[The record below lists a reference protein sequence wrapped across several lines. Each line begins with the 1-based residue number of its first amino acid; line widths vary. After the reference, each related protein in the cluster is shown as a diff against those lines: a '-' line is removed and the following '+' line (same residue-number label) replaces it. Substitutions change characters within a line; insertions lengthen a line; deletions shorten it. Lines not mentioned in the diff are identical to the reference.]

1 MKKTRGRMILTT
13 ALSALLLVSI
23 PLHILAENVETACTD
38 ENTPSSE
45 ESVGTLTPEETEAET
60 FAEETIPQTEI
71 ETAEAVTEEP
81 EGEEREP
88 VSEDTETAS
97 EAETE
102 IETETEMET
111 EEMESESEEMTEKL
125 ADAVAQI
132 GEEKYASLKEAV
144 EAASSGDT
152 IELLKT
158 VESDGNITI
167 TGKTLTITGNALE
180 RAAGDTAVHLITIA
194 GGAALTLRDIT
205 VDGKELSA
213 QEPLIRVEAGGA
225 LTLESGA
232 VLQSSKVGSWK
243 SGGATWG
250 GAVLTYGTLT
260 MNGDS
265 CIQNNSASYGGGVVV
280 WGEGQLIMNDTSSIR
295 NNKGYRGG
303 GVRSYMDSDSEMSA
317 YYNGSSAG
325 GTIVLNGNAS
335 LSGNYATLEGGAI
348 DHQVGMLT
356 MNASSSITGNSTG
369 NMGGG
374 VHNENLGKF
383 IMNDNSSVTNNS
395 AVGVGGGISNVGG
408 GGAPIGFPELTLD
421 EARSGYLIMNG
432 NSVVSNNTAASGGG
446 VYNHNVTS
454 QYEGTFSAV
463 MTMNDNSSV
472 TENEATRYGGGI
484 WVGARLTMN
493 GSSTVANNT
502 SGMGGGGVNGDNM
515 ARNSVFYFN
524 SGEIYNNQSASG
536 GGVYFLGGTIY
547 MKNGSVHNNTGTS
560 GGGIYLWGAS
570 LMMENGV
577 IHHNSATG
585 MGGGI
590 YVYNGSVLM
599 NGGSVTENMSN
610 NGGGI
615 ANRVRS
621 TVEMKGGSITRNV
634 SNTEGGGVYNYA
646 AAFTM
651 EDGELY
657 NNHAL
662 NLGDDVCSRTLLSD
676 SYTTSLTLP
685 DISQKGWML
694 DGDHEDPEITE
705 CEHAINGWYYDG
717 VGGEE
722 ETSALRWNVVNAATG
737 ESCNEK
743 NEDNAEHWEEY
754 TTFTTYEGEV
764 ALKATHDRL
773 VPYKVAHRYTYR
785 KYDVDGTLL
794 TEDVQTVTEETIRYG
809 VRGTTIPADGMER
822 KPEYEGKTYGND
834 GNSDPILLEMEDTVD
849 TAKTITL
856 YYLLE
861 ERPQP
866 EETEPPTESET
877 PKITE
882 PPTESET
889 PKITETETPETET
902 PETET
907 PKITETETSKITE
920 TKKETETTKNDH
932 NSPKTGDET
941 PITLWNILLVVSMLG
956 IGMGLLRNKPG
967 KKTS

>member
-1 MKKTRGRMILTT
+1 MRNTSKRRLLAIV
-13 ALSALLLVSI
+13 LSALLLVSMAL
-23 PLHILAENVETACTD
+23 PAMAEGEETAWTEGETPLTEETVNEQTMAED
-38 ENTPSSE
+38 ETETFTE
-45 ESVGTLTPEETEAET
+45 ETLPQTEAET
-60 FAEETIPQTEI
+60 S
-71 ETAEAVTEEP
+71 EAVTEGL

-180 RAAGDTAVHLITIA
+180 RAAGDTAIHLITVA
-194 GGAALTLRDIT
+194 GDASLTLRDIT

-225 LTLESGA
+225 LMLESGA
-232 VLQSSKVGSWK
+232 VLQNSKVGSWE

-250 GAVLTYGTLT
+250 GAILTYGTLT

-303 GVRSYMDSDSEMSA
+303 GVRSYMDLDSEMSA

-325 GTIVLNGNAS
+325 CTIVLNGNAS

-348 DHQVGMLT
+348 DNQVGTLT
-356 MNASSSITGNSTG
+356 MNGSSSVTGNSTG
-369 NMGGG
+369 YMGGG

-383 IMNDNSSVTNNS
+383 TMNDNSSVTNNS
-395 AVGVGGGISNVGG
+395 ADGLGGGISNVGG
-408 GGAPIGFPELTLD
+408 GGAPIGFPELDLD

-432 NSVVSNNTAASGGG
+432 NSVVSGNTAASGGG

-472 TENEATRYGGGI
+472 AENEATRYGGGI

-524 SGEIYNNQSASG
+524 SGEIYNNTSRMG
-536 GGVYFLGGTIY
+536 GGVYFDGGTIY
-547 MKNGSVHNNTGTS
+547 MKDGSVHHNVGTS
-560 GGGIYLWGAS
+560 GGGIYLWMGAS
-570 LMMENGV
+570 LTMENGA
-577 IHHNSATG
+577 IHHNSTNESG
-585 MGGGI
+585 YGGGI
-590 YVYNGSVLM
+590 YSTYSTVLM
-599 NGGSVTENMSN
+599 SGGSITENEAN
-610 NGGGI
+610 YGGGI
-615 ANRVRS
+615 SNILRS
-621 TVEMKGGSITRNV
+621 TFEMKGGSITQNV
-634 SNTEGGGVYNYA
+634 ANTSGGGVYNYV

-662 NLGDDVCSRTLLSD
+662 KLGDDLYSSKSLTGT
-676 SYTTSLTLP
+676 SYSYISTITLP

-705 CEHAINGWYYDG
+705 CAHAINGWYYDG

-794 TEDVQTVTEETIRYG
+794 TEDVQTVTEETVRYG
-809 VRGTTIPADGMER
+809 VRGTTISADGMER
-822 KPEYEGKTYGND
+822 RPEYDKKTYNND
-834 GNSDPILLEMEDTVD
+834 GASDPILLEMEDNVD

-861 ERPQP
+861 ERPEP

-889 PKITETETPETET
+889 PKITETETPE
-902 PETET
+902 
-907 PKITETETSKITE
+907 
-920 TKKETETTKNDH
+920 NRD
-932 NSPKTGDET
+932 
-941 PITLWNILLVVSMLG
+941 
-956 IGMGLLRNKPG
+956 
-967 KKTS
+967 